1 MFRLLPILLLLGL
14 IVFGYSWL
22 KKQPPGNRR
31 KAIWQILAVL
41 LVALLVFLT
50 VTGRIHWVGAVL
62 GSLIA
67 LAKPLLGLAVQV
79 LPFLKRKPA
88 QTSSSSTG
96 KMDAAEAAATL
107 GLEQAYRDQT
117 LDKDQVVEAHKR
129 LMQKLHPDR
138 GGNDYLASRINA
150 AKEILL
156 KNFA

>member
-88 QTSSSSTG
+88 QTSTAG

-107 GLEQAYRDQT
+107 GLEQAYQDQS
-117 LDKDQVVEAHKR
+117 LNKEQVVEAHKR